1 MTINK
6 DLYEAIKKNNNMIT
20 TAQVLALGY
29 SKQLLT
35 NYVKAG
41 LLERSR
47 HGVYT
52 LPDAVHDDMYTMM
65 LRSDNIVFSHDTA
78 LFLNGLSERT
88 PFTHT
93 VTIPSNTS
101 LPNSLKDEC
110 KCFYVKPQLHCIG
123 VIVRSTILG
132 NTVRCYDLERTICD
146 LLRCRK
152 RCDEETV
159 ISAVKNYAA
168 YDKKNLNL
176 LSVYAKQFKV
186 TSELKRYLEV
196 LL

>member
-1 MTINK
+1 MTINQ

-93 VTIPSNTS
+93 VTIRSNTS

-110 KCFYVKPQLHCIG
+110 KCFYG
-123 VIVRSTILG
+123 
-132 NTVRCYDLERTICD
+132 
-146 LLRCRK
+146 
-152 RCDEETV
+152 
-159 ISAVKNYAA
+159 
-168 YDKKNLNL
+168 KNLLN
-176 LSVYAKQFKV
+176 F
-186 TSELKRYLEV
+186 
-196 LL
+196 